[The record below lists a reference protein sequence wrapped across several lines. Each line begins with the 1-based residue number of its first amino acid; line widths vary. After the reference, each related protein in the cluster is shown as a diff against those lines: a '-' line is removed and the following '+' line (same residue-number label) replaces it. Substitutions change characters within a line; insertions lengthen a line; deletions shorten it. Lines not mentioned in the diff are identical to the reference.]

1 MYILRGVSE
10 RWLMVMVVGGDEG
23 GGEGRDARL
32 KCGVAKID
40 AQRYAGLDSLVTRLS
55 RDRALQG
62 LLLCVRGPV
71 ATVCAVGGAGQGRSV
86 LCAALRASWDG
97 DSPPSLQK
105 APVKC
110 KALPLPHV
118 VGGPIMD

>member
-10 RWLMVMVVGGDEG
+10 RWLMAVVVGGDEG

-40 AQRYAGLDSLVTRLS
+40 AQRYAGLVTRLS

-71 ATVCAVGGAGQGRSV
+71 ATVCAVGGQGQGRSV

-97 DSPPSLQK
+97 DSPLSLQK
-105 APVKC
+105 AQVKC
-110 KALPLPHV
+110 KAFPLAHV